1 MPPLV
6 LNPSDAEIRRA
17 LAECRRIAVVGLSPD
32 PARPSHDVARYM
44 QQHGYQIIPVNPKEE
59 RILGERCYPDL
70 AAIPGPVEIV
80 DVFRRSEH
88 LAPIAAQAVA
98 KGAKVLW
105 MQQGVVNAQAA
116 RVAEQAG
123 LLVVQDSCLKI
134 EHARL
139 LP

>member
-1 MPPLV
+1 LV